1 MAPEVIAGKYG
12 KQCDMWSIGVITY
25 IMLTGVPPFN
35 AKDDAEI
42 LGKVSVGQ
50 YSTLT
55 LEECGVSDDAIDFI
69 GKLLQKNPK
78 KRMSAE
84 SALQHQWITKYRVR
98 SKMMMQGIDT
108 MKNNMLDPAER
119 ENEGI
124 KKLQEATILILVN
137 LLDPDI
143 LKHYK

>member
-69 GKLLQKNPK
+69 G
-78 KRMSAE
+78 
-84 SALQHQWITKYRVR
+84 
-98 SKMMMQGIDT
+98 
-108 MKNNMLDPAER
+108 
-119 ENEGI
+119 
-124 KKLQEATILILVN
+124 
-137 LLDPDI
+137 
-143 LKHYK
+143 